1 MNIGEALPRNAQHF
15 PHKPAL
21 VEKKG
26 VRTYLDLHLRTNRLA
41 NYLLKQ
47 GVAPGDPVVLSCG
60 SRSEHFEILF
70 ALAKIGAIAVP
81 FDFHWSP
88 AECEAMIRFFKPKA
102 FIVET
107 RKETTHL
114 PAMASALV
122 EKRVI
127 IGLDYEAAAQTVTY
141 EEVLASGNPGDPTVS
156 VEGKDLFLVMITSGT
171 TGFPK
176 ACAINHETY
185 VLRSINNAISKGLNR
200 HQRALLTL
208 PLHFN
213 AGRGTMIGMLYLGS
227 TVFIH
232 ERFDEEAFLST
243 VEREKITYTVL
254 VSTLCDRLLRYP
266 DLARFDLSTLRYV
279 GITGGHLSYEV
290 SEAMMRRVCP
300 ALYESYASTDCGQM
314 SILAPEDRLS
324 HNDTVGRPIWCVTLR
339 IVDEAGEEIP
349 LDREGEICVRTPLAV
364 QGYYRNPEATEEFLA
379 GGWCH
384 TGDIGFLDS
393 DGFLHISGRKKNMIK
408 SGGISIFPEEI
419 EGVLKKHPDVAD
431 AAVAGYRSAE
441 WGEGV
446 KALVVLNQGASCEP
460 EALIGFCKE
469 SLARYK
475 APKVVEFVSSLPRTG
490 LGKLDRGK
498 LGSEHSRQ

>member
-1 MNIGEALPRNAQHF
+1 MNIGEALPRNAQRF

-26 VRTYLDLHLRTNRLA
+26 VRTYLELHLRTNRLA

-70 ALAKIGAIAVP
+70 ALAKIGAVAVP
-81 FDFHWSP
+81 FVFHWSP

-102 FIVET
+102 FIVEN
-107 RKETTHL
+107 RNETTHL

-122 EKRVI
+122 ETRMI
-127 IGLDYEAAAQTVTY
+127 IGLDYEAAPEMVTY
-141 EEVLASGNPGDPTVS
+141 EEVLALGNPGDPPVS
-156 VEGKDLFLVMITSGT
+156 VDGKDLFLAMITSGT

-185 VLRSINNAISKGLNR
+185 VLRSINNAISKGLNQ

-266 DLARFDLSTLRYV
+266 DLARFDLSSLRYV
-279 GITGGHLSYEV
+279 AITGGHLSYEV
-290 SEAMMRRVCP
+290 AEGMMRKVCPTLSEA
-300 ALYESYASTDCGQM
+300 YASTDCGQM
-314 SILAPEDRLS
+314 SLLAPEDRLA
-324 HNDTVGRPIWCVTLR
+324 HHDTVGRPIWCVTLR
-339 IVDEAGEEIP
+339 IENEAGEEIP
-349 LDREGEICVRTPLAV
+349 LEQEGEICVRTPLAV
-364 QGYYRNPEATEEFLA
+364 QGYYCNPEATEEFLA

-408 SGGISIFPEEI
+408 SGGISIFAEEI

-431 AAVAGYRSAE
+431 AAVVGYRSAE

-490 LGKLDRGK
+490 LGKLDRGR
-498 LGSEHSRQ
+498 LGLENSKQ